1 MTTLTLTPN
10 NDKKTGTAAADSIN
24 GLAGNDTLSGL
35 SGNDTLSGGTGA
47 DSLDGGTDN
56 DRLSG
61 DTGND
66 TLLGSAG
73 NDSLDGGADNDKLDG
88 GAGADTLE
96 GGTGADAMSGGDGN
110 DLYFVD
116 NIGDK
121 LTETAK
127 STGGIDTVKSSI
139 TYILPAN
146 VEHLELTGLANLNG
160 TGNALAN
167 KITGNDGNNLLDGG
181 NGFDTLIG
189 GAGDDTLIGGL
200 GADTLIGGDGSD
212 TYQINSLEDRIL
224 ETEKDGDQD
233 AVESSIS
240 YVLDTF
246 LEVLTLTGTRP
257 IDGTGNTLA
266 NTLEGNDA
274 DNTLKGE
281 KGHDTLLGNGGDDT
295 LGGGAGDDV
304 IDGGDGNDTVNYT
317 GNKDGYRIVLED
329 SSQTWI
335 VEDID
340 RRDGDEG
347 SDRLSNIETLAF
359 ADGDYQPG
367 TPTLSLSDVSLSEGQ
382 VGSRNAVFVFT
393 LSGPA
398 QIDVTLDYATVADTA
413 EAGSDYQLA
422 QGSLTIPKGQTSTKL
437 PVSILGDTQLEPD
450 ESFRL
455 VLSNVQGAELDTT
468 EASAILLNDDLP
480 SLSIQGIT
488 VPEGNT
494 GSSRALLTVQLSEP
508 VKQTVSVQYASSPT
522 GTATANEDYTPVSG
536 TLTFAPGE
544 ISKTIA
550 IDLQGDTQ
558 LEKDESFRVQLTRPQ
573 NAQLDTTAGSASVV
587 ISNDDQ
593 ISLTLSSNPA
603 STFKAGQTVALTFSF
618 SDLPKGFQASD
629 IQVTGG
635 TLAALQPDA
644 TGKTWTASL
653 IPVSNI
659 DKLTATVGVLV
670 GSYTDA
676 YGQPGQVSNV
686 LTLNGDTLPP
696 SVTLSSDTTGL
707 KTGET
712 ARISVN
718 FSEIPTG
725 FTADDLRVST
735 GSLSP
740 LIAAGDG
747 KTWTAV
753 YTPPVNA
760 SQTTSLSLPANSYTD
775 TGGNGG
781 LASNTLN
788 LSIETLQ
795 PTLSIASVT
804 ASEGNDSTGTVSV
817 TVSLSAASSL
827 PVTVYYGTSNGTAIA
842 GMDYTQSSGQLTFQP
857 GQTRQTLQI
866 PILGDTTV
874 EPDETFQVQLS
885 GASNAILGNTTNTAT
900 VTLSNDD
907 QAYMS
912 VSDASITE
920 GNTGTRKA
928 SVTVTLSNPSSQ
940 KISVHYAT
948 QDGTAQAGSDYTALS
963 GTLNFAPGET
973 SKILQIPVIGD
984 TTQENDE
991 TFMVQLSA
999 ASNALLNSAAS
1010 AASAATVTIL
1020 NDDNPVVF
1028 ISNTT
1033 QAEGSTDGG
1042 NATVTVTLSNSS
1054 RQTVSVNYATR
1065 DGSARAGS
1073 DYTAVSQVLSFAPD
1087 ETSKTI
1093 AIPVVGDTLIEPD
1106 ETFTINLSTPVNAT
1120 LSSITSATVTLTND
1134 DTLLPALTLG
1144 SDKTTLKA
1152 GEVATLSFSFNVI
1165 PSGFTSSDIQL
1176 TGGTLGNLTAD
1187 VSGKIYTA
1195 RFTPTALDTWAG
1207 SVSVA
1212 ARSYTDSAGNPGNAS
1227 NTLSLSG
1234 DTLAPTLTATT
1245 PADNASGVAVSS
1257 NLVLN
1262 FSEAVQ
1268 AGTGNI
1274 VISNGSDTRTLSIT
1288 DTSQVSFS
1296 GNSVI
1301 LNPATDLQDSSNYFV
1316 QLASGVLR
1324 DTAGNGYAGIT
1335 DAGTF
1340 NFVTDISASTASSAR
1355 ITLGGTYQGTIEQA
1369 GDVDWVG
1376 ITLTGGSAYEFDL
1389 YGADSSS
1396 GTLEDPHIQ
1405 GIYDTS
1411 GRFQT
1416 NTGGVDTS
1424 GTLDDTVSFQP
1435 TVTGIY
1441 YIACTGY
1448 DTTTGTYALTAQIAD
1463 PFYGV

>member
-1 MTTLTLTPN
+1 MTTLTLTPG
-10 NDKKTGTAAADSIN
+10 NDKKRGSATADSIN
-24 GLAGNDTLSGL
+24 GLAGNDTLTGFA
-35 SGNDTLSGGTGA
+35 GNDTLLGDTGN
-47 DSLDGGTDN
+47 DSLDGGTGN
-56 DRLSG
+56 DQLLG

-88 GAGADTLE
+88 GAGNDTLNGSTGTDTLI
-96 GGTGADAMSGGDGN
+96 GGNGN
-110 DLYFVD
+110 DLYIVD
-116 NIGDK
+116 NIGDR
-121 LTETAK
+121 LSETAR

-139 TYILPAN
+139 SYILPAN
-146 VEHLELTGLANLNG
+146 VEQLELTGLANLNG
-160 TGNALAN
+160 TGNTLAN
-167 KITGNDGNNLLDGG
+167 KMTGNSGDNRLDGG
-181 NGFDTLIG
+181 NGFDTLMG
-189 GAGDDTLIGGL
+189 GDGDDTLIGGL

-212 TYQINSLEDRIL
+212 TYQINSLKDRIL
-224 ETEKDGDQD
+224 ETERDGDQD
-233 AVESSIS
+233 VVESSIS

-257 IDGTGNTLA
+257 LDGTGNTLA

-274 DNTLKGE
+274 DNTLKGDS
-281 KGHDTLLGNGGDDT
+281 GHDTLLGNGGDDT
-295 LGGGAGDDV
+295 LEGGAGDDV

-347 SDRLSNIETLAF
+347 SDRLTNIETLVF

-367 TPTLSLSDVSLSEGQ
+367 TPTLSLADVSLSEGNA
-382 VGSRNAVFVFT
+382 GSRNAVFVFT

-398 QIDVTLDYATVADTA
+398 QTDVTLDYATVADTA
-413 EAGSDYQLA
+413 EAGSDYQSA
-422 QGSLTIPKGQTSTKL
+422 QGSLTVPKGQTSAKL
-437 PVSILGDTQLEPD
+437 PVSIFGDTQLEPD

-488 VPEGNT
+488 VAEGNT
-494 GSSRALLTVQLSEP
+494 GSSRAWLTVQLSEP
-508 VKQTVSVQYASSPT
+508 VKQTVSVQYASSLT
-522 GTATANEDYTPVSG
+522 GTATANEDYIPVSG
-536 TLTFAPGE
+536 TLSFNPGD

-550 IDLQGDTQ
+550 IDIQGDTQ

-573 NAQLDTTAGSASVV
+573 NAQLDTAAGSASVV
-587 ISNDDQ
+587 ITNDDQ
-593 ISLTLSSNPA
+593 INLKISSNPA

-618 SDLPKGFQASD
+618 SDIPKGFQASD

-659 DKLTATVGVLV
+659 DALSTSLSVAA

-760 SQTTSLSLPANSYTD
+760 NQTASLSLPANSYTD

-788 LSIETLQ
+788 LSIDTLQ
-795 PTLSIASVT
+795 PTLSIANVT

-885 GASNAILGNTTNTAT
+885 GASNAIPGNTTDSAT

-907 QAYMS
+907 QPIITITGNTLREGSTGTTNATVTVNLSGAYNQS
-912 VSDASITE
+912 VSV
-920 GNTGTRKA
+920 N
-928 SVTVTLSNPSSQ
+928 
-940 KISVHYAT
+940 YAT
-948 QDGTAQAGSDYTALS
+948 QDGTALAGSDYTTTR
-963 GTLNFAPGET
+963 GTLTFQPGET
-973 SKILQIPVIGD
+973 SKMISVPVLGD
-984 TTQENDE
+984 TAVEGNE
-991 TFMVQLSA
+991 TF
-999 ASNALLNSAAS
+999 
-1010 AASAATVTIL
+1010 
-1020 NDDNPVVF
+1020 
-1028 ISNTT
+1028 
-1033 QAEGSTDGG
+1033 
-1042 NATVTVTLSNSS
+1042 
-1054 RQTVSVNYATR
+1054 
-1065 DGSARAGS
+1065 
-1073 DYTAVSQVLSFAPD
+1073 AV
-1087 ETSKTI
+1087 
-1093 AIPVVGDTLIEPD
+1093 
-1106 ETFTINLSTPVNAT
+1106 NLSSPVNAT
-1120 LSSITSATVTLTND
+1120 LSANNSAIVNVTND
-1134 DTLLPALTLG
+1134 DTAVPVIIPTVTLS

-1152 GEVATLSFSFNVI
+1152 GDTAALSFSFNLI
-1165 PSGFTSSDIQL
+1165 PFDFTNSDIRL
-1176 TGGTLGNLTAD
+1176 TGGTLGNLVGD
-1187 VSGKIYTA
+1187 FGGKLYTA
-1195 RFTPTALDTWAG
+1195 RFTPTALDSWTG
-1207 SVSVA
+1207 SVSVMA
-1212 ARSYTDSAGNPGNAS
+1212 NSYTDSEGTPGSAS

-1234 DTLAPTLTATT
+1234 DTLAPVLSSSNPT
-1245 PADNASGVAVSS
+1245 DNATGVAVSS

-1274 VISNGSDTRTLSIT
+1274 LISNGSDTRTLSIT

-1296 GNSVI
+1296 GNSVT
-1301 LNPATDLQDSSNYFV
+1301 LNPAADLQDSSNYFV

-1324 DTAGNGYAGIT
+1324 DSVGNSYGGISDTTTLNFATVTATTTTTT
-1335 DAGTF
+1335 DTLP
-1340 NFVTDISASTASSAR
+1340 ASTATTAR
-1355 ITLGGTYQGTIEQA
+1355 LALGGTYQGTVDQA
-1369 GDVDWVG
+1369 GDVDWIG
-1376 ITLTGGSAYEFDL
+1376 ITLPAGSTAYEFDL
-1389 YGADSSS
+1389 SGFDSGA
-1396 GTLEDPHIQ
+1396 GTLTDPHIQ

-1416 NTGGVDTS
+1416 NTGGIDTS

-1448 DTTTGTYALTAQIAD
+1448 GTATGSYALSVQTD

>member
-10 NDKKTGTAAADSIN
+10 NDKKKGTAQADSIS

-167 KITGNDGNNLLDGG
+167 KMTGNSGDNLLDGG
-181 NGFDTLIG
+181 NGFDTLMG
-189 GAGDDTLIGGL
+189 GDGDDTLIGGL

-274 DNTLKGE
+274 DNTLKGDS
-281 KGHDTLLGNGGDDT
+281 GHDTLLGNGGDDT
-295 LGGGAGDDV
+295 LEGGVGDDV

-398 QIDVTLDYATVADTA
+398 QTDVTLDYATVADTA
-413 EAGSDYQLA
+413 EVGSDYQLA

-536 TLTFAPGE
+536 ILTFAPGE

-593 ISLTLSSNPA
+593 INLTLSSNPA

-618 SDLPKGFQASD
+618 SDIPKGFQASD

-781 LASNTLN
+781 LASNILN

-804 ASEGNDSTGTVSV
+804 ASEGNDSTSTVSL
-817 TVSLSAASSL
+817 TVSLSVPSSL

-885 GASNAILGNTTNTAT
+885 GASNAIPGNTTNTAT

-907 QAYMS
+907 QPIITITGNT
-912 VSDASITE
+912 VTE
-920 GNTGTRKA
+920 GNSGTTNA
-928 SVTVTLSNPSSQ
+928 TVTVGLSGSFSQ
-940 KISVHYAT
+940 PVSVNYAT
-948 QDGTAQAGSDYTALS
+948 QDGTAQAGSDYTTTR
-963 GTLNFAPGET
+963 GTLTFQPGET
-973 SKILQIPVIGD
+973 SKMISVPVLGDTAVEGNETFAVNLSSPANATLAASTGASVNITNDDSAIPVI
-984 TTQENDE
+984 
-991 TFMVQLSA
+991 
-999 ASNALLNSAAS
+999 
-1010 AASAATVTIL
+1010 I
-1020 NDDNPVVF
+1020 P
-1028 ISNTT
+1028 
-1033 QAEGSTDGG
+1033 
-1042 NATVTVTLSNSS
+1042 TVTLS
-1054 RQTVSVNYATR
+1054 
-1065 DGSARAGS
+1065 
-1073 DYTAVSQVLSFAPD
+1073 
-1087 ETSKTI
+1087 
-1093 AIPVVGDTLIEPD
+1093 
-1106 ETFTINLSTPVNAT
+1106 
-1120 LSSITSATVTLTND
+1120 
-1134 DTLLPALTLG
+1134 

-1152 GEVATLSFSFNVI
+1152 GDTATLSFNFNLI
-1165 PSGFTSSDIQL
+1165 PFDFTNSDIQL
-1176 TGGTLGNLTAD
+1176 TGGTLGNLVGD
-1187 VSGKIYTA
+1187 FGGKLYTA
-1195 RFTPTALDTWAG
+1195 RFTPNTNANTWSG
-1207 SVSVA
+1207 SVSVVA
-1212 ARSYTDSAGNPGNAS
+1212 NSYTDSEGTPGSAS
-1227 NTLSLSG
+1227 NTLTLSG
-1234 DTLAPTLTATT
+1234 DTLAPILSSST
-1245 PADNASGVAVSS
+1245 PADNATAVEITS

-1274 VISNGSDTRTLSIT
+1274 VISNGNDTRTLSIT

-1296 GNSVI
+1296 GSSVT
-1301 LNPATDLQDSSNYFV
+1301 LNPDADLQGGSNYSL
-1316 QLASGVLR
+1316 QLASGVIR
-1324 DTAGNGYAGIT
+1324 DRVGNPYGGISDTTTLNFATATTTTT
-1335 DAGTF
+1335 DTLP
-1340 NFVTDISASTASSAR
+1340 ASTATTAKLP
-1355 ITLGGTYQGTIEQA
+1355 LGGTYQGTVDQA
-1369 GDVDWVG
+1369 GDVDWIG
-1376 ITLTGGSAYEFDL
+1376 ITLPAGSTAYEFDL
-1389 YGADSSS
+1389 SGFDSGA
-1396 GTLEDPHIQ
+1396 GTLTDPHIQ
-1405 GIYDTS
+1405 GIYDAT
-1411 GRFQT
+1411 GRMLN

-1441 YIACTGY
+1441 YVACTGY
-1448 DTTTGTYALTAQIAD
+1448 GTATGTYALSVYAD